1 MAYPQPIQQ
10 LIQALKNLPSVGE
23 KTAER
28 YVFHLLKSGKKEA
41 GEIALAL
48 KKLLENVESCQ
59 QCWDFTD
66 QSLCRICRDKTRNQA
81 KICVV
86 AEPQDKRALEQVEK
100 YNGVYHIL
108 RGTIDPEKE
117 ETKDYIKLKK
127 LFKRLRNKEISEI
140 ILGLNHD
147 LDGETTM
154 MYIERQIKKMSLSIK
169 VTRLARGLPMG
180 SDLQY
185 ADKITLDSAFK
196 NRIENKNGPKNRN

>member
-1 MAYPQPIQQ
+1 MAYSQPIQQ
-10 LIQALKNLPSVGE
+10 LIDSLKNLPSVGE

-48 KKLLENVESCQ
+48 KTLLENVESCDK
-59 QCWDFTD
+59 CWDFTD
-66 QSLCRICRDKTRNQA
+66 QSICSVCRDKQRNHS

-86 AEPQDKRALEQVEK
+86 AEPQDKQALEKVEQF
-100 YNGVYHIL
+100 NGVYHIL
-108 RGTIDPEKE
+108 RGTIDPETEDSKE
-117 ETKDYIKLKK
+117 YIKLKE
-127 LFKRLRNKEISEI
+127 LFQRIKNQEIKEI
-140 ILGLNHD
+140 ILGLNHN

-154 MYIERQIKKMSLSIK
+154 MYIERELKQTNSDIT

-180 SDLQY
+180 SNLQY

-196 NRIENKNGPKNRN
+196 NRVKKKNQSKKNN